1 MSNIALW
8 QPAATEI
15 VPVSAKTAVQIAE
28 YAQQLGAKDK
38 KQIVAAF
45 ESGHYEMGVNYLWGR
60 TINALKK
67 ELSTVG
73 VGLIGEMLGR
83 TDVQEDDDINDI
95 LTEREAIRLAEEL
108 GIVSS
113 TDGMR
118 LRHTYELITHF
129 SQMDADE
136 GDLDGFEET
145 EALSSLRACVKG
157 VLGRPKIEVARKF
170 VDFRSGLEA
179 KSLTDNDPYIEML
192 KGSPYFFYKLTISV
206 LMNAAKKNQGAT
218 LEHTLANI
226 NILVPAIWE
235 NLRDSER
242 WQVGHAYAEAY
253 ADGKATVV
261 GGLKSALLKVKGFDF
276 VPENL
281 RSDTFVKAA
290 DAIIKAHEG
299 INNFYN
305 EAAPVKAL
313 AKLGTT
319 IPTPALPA
327 CLSALLCVVLGNRYG
342 VAWTAEAEAAVI
354 LKQITADRW
363 AYYLNNVLPSDSRIF
378 WKLSSQKP
386 RERFVKIVQKF
397 KLNELELKNKTVEL
411 LISAASKGDH
421 SKMEKHAEK
430 LGEEFY
436 GKPEKSA

>member
-8 QPAATEI
+8 QPTSSEI
-15 VPVSAKTAVQIAE
+15 VPTGAKTASEIAQ
-28 YAQQLGAKDK
+28 YAQQLGSKDK
-38 KQIVAAF
+38 SQIIAAF

-95 LTEREAIRLAEEL
+95 LTEKEAIRLAEEL

-118 LRHTYELITHF
+118 LRHTYELMTHF

-136 GDLDGFEET
+136 GDIDGFDEH

-179 KSLTDNDPYIEML
+179 KSLTENDPYVEML

-226 NILVPAIWE
+226 NVLVPAIWT
-235 NLRDSER
+235 NLRDTER
-242 WQVGHAYAEAY
+242 WQVGHTYAEAY
-253 ADGKATVV
+253 ADGKSTVV

-299 INNFYN
+299 LNNFYN

-327 CLSALLCVVLGNRYG
+327 CISALLCVALGNRYG
-342 VAWTAEAEAAVI
+342 VAWTAEPEAMTI
-354 LKQITADRW
+354 LDQISNERW
-363 AYYLNNVLPSDSRIF
+363 SYYLNNVLPSDSRIF
-378 WKLSSQKP
+378 WKFSSQKP
-386 RERFVKIVQKF
+386 RERLAFITKKF
-397 KLNELELKNKTVEL
+397 GINNVEFKNKTVEL
-411 LISAASKGDH
+411 LITAAANDDH
-421 SKMEKHAEK
+421 SRMERNAAK
-430 LGEEFY
+430 LSEEFY
-436 GKPEKSA
+436 GKSPKAI